1 MCWHSQPTRDL
12 AEWIQTKRKCFTDF
26 LLSVPLQLTSLN
38 IEMIQLFIWNLFTVK
53 FNSSKLDCG
62 VNTLD
67 VHSGVYISLWFSMK
81 LTFIGTTV
89 IFVPWEHTLYPGKSM
104 SRSYSKMDYP
114 VDALPLLKSTP
125 CYSTSNSATD
135 YRAVVVNLLRRKKVT
150 F

>member
-1 MCWHSQPTRDL
+1 
-12 AEWIQTKRKCFTDF
+12 
-26 LLSVPLQLTSLN
+26 
-38 IEMIQLFIWNLFTVK
+38 
-53 FNSSKLDCG
+53 
-62 VNTLD
+62 
-67 VHSGVYISLWFSMK
+67 
-81 LTFIGTTV
+81 
-89 IFVPWEHTLYPGKSM
+89 M